1 MSVWTVHPTFDDT
14 HTHTRT
20 HAHTHIMGWREDRA
34 KTLGKARY
42 QWMQFQKKY
51 KTVRRTPPA
60 AAPKA
65 PPVAGR
71 MHTGGTVPRTA
82 NFRLRGGE
90 VVLNKTQLARLKKA
104 KTAKT
109 KQKVISEVSK
119 RRPKKMKGRGRK

>member
-1 MSVWTVHPTFDDT
+1 MVG
-14 HTHTRT
+14 
-20 HAHTHIMGWREDRA
+20 MN
-34 KTLGKARY
+34 LGSLFKASDFR
-42 QWMQFQKKY
+42 
-51 KTVRRTPPA
+51 A
-60 AAPKA
+60 AARA
-65 PPVAGR
+65 AAAAARAAPVAGR

-109 KQKVISEVSK
+109 KQKVINEVSK